1 MDNIK
6 NKPLVTICIPVYN
19 GEKFILDALGSI
31 AGQSY
36 VNFECHII
44 NNASTDRT
52 SELVKEYIKNDDR
65 FELHDHKEFVDL
77 VSNWNR
83 TVEHISKEA
92 KYFKV
97 VQADDILLPD
107 SIVTHVD
114 LMEKYPDA
122 GIASSYRIVG
132 NYVYGT
138 GIDFLEG
145 EIHDGKQMLLKHL
158 KGQAEITGSITQL
171 FFRVS
176 TLKQVPGYPEIFNPE
191 NFHVDTRLAFEM
203 FLISDLAFA
212 FRVLSYTRR
221 HEQAAT
227 ITKVELLNT
236 YIQARETNL
245 FRFKEY
251 FSELEGNYSKV
262 RRSYA
267 YFLFKS
273 RLKNNRKS
281 IDWHRKH
288 LKRKITFSEYL
299 SGILRENRLGSRLDR
314 MFGN

>member
-1 MDNIK
+1 MDKIK
-6 NKPLVTICIPVYN
+6 NKSLVTICIPVYN

-36 VNFECHII
+36 GNFECHII

-52 SELVKEYIKNDDR
+52 SELVREYIKNDER

-83 TVEHISKEA
+83 TVDYISKEA

-107 SIVTHVD
+107 SVGTHVD

-158 KGQAEITGSITQL
+158 KDQAEITGSITQL

-176 TLKQVPGYPEIFNPE
+176 TLKKVPGYPEIFNPE

-227 ITKVELLNT
+227 ITMVELLNT

-245 FRFKEY
+245 YRFKEY
-251 FSELEGNYSKV
+251 FPELEDNYSKV

-273 RLKNNRKS
+273 RLKKNKKS

-299 SGILRENRLGSRLDR
+299 SGILRENRLGARLDR
-314 MFGN
+314 ISGD